1 MISPSVNIQIVQKFL
16 LFGQMIC
23 EYFLCCQT
31 SQITRLHDHP
41 HCGVRCGPHRTVRTA
56 PALIGQ
62 KSPHHHNFRTFFE
75 HYFSTQQYNTIFS
88 KAKKKR
94 SRIGRRRKKEGC
106 SYFFLEI
113 AYVDTLQ
120 TSLVVEKLN
129 HSINVCSIIGS
140 QNYFSSKPNF
150 FKSYIKTKFCSII

>member
-1 MISPSVNIQIVQKFL
+1 MKLCQARSLCTPKYILYVHKKCMWVQV
-16 LFGQMIC
+16 C
-23 EYFLCCQT
+23 
-31 SQITRLHDHP
+31 TRLKNPFDLNDV
-41 HCGVRCGPHRTVRTA
+41 VRRYDT
-56 PALIGQ
+56 
-62 KSPHHHNFRTFFE
+62 
-75 HYFSTQQYNTIFS
+75 TQQYYYIGTYISFFVLFS
-88 KAKKKR
+88 CDARRHKVSMNSVTRISKRCPMPQQLKR
-94 SRIGRRRKKEGC
+94 SRIGRRRKKEGS

-120 TSLVVEKLN
+120 TSLVVEKIN